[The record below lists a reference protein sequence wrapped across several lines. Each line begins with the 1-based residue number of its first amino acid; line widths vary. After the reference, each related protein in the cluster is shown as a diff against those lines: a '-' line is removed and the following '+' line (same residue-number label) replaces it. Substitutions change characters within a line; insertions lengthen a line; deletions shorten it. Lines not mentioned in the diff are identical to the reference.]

1 VFCRPDGQPLYH
13 QLVHNRWNDLLG
25 VAGVTHMCRNCGS
38 DERCSSSVRGFHTTR
53 HTAAT
58 MLLER
63 GVELEVVSA
72 ILGHSNI
79 GMTAGVYA
87 KVRSDLKRRRARP
100 SRRPPAL
107 TGRSPQSRR
116 PAAVDPGAD
125 GAGRPPELATA
136 RRSAVQLV
144 AREMARQRGLDAEA
158 SARAD
163 FERCEFPSGGCR
175 LLRPARPPRHRRTTG
190 HRFRRGSP
198 MQGKGHRHGQ
208 PPRGAS
214 TRGLPV
220 HDRVSVEISCRPR
233 RCRRRGSATTTTRCR
248 PSGLAPAPLPGCP
261 GRDPSP
267 PGVSTPRP
275 AHHRARSLQR
285 LDAAAD
291 LVGHP
296 RRRGQHLVAEVHR
309 RPFGVAAWLAS
320 TYYFGDCRGVGHGRL
335 LSATHSRAAVSG
347 RPRRTGHHRQSDGP
361 SG

>member
-1 VFCRPDGQPLYH
+1 VRKSKTAAGVRTLPLIDDAKRVLQQHRGSRRAAVASIDGYVFCRPDGQPLYH

-38 DERCSSSVRGFHTTR
+38 DERCSSSVRRFHTTR

-63 GVELEVVSA
+63 GVGLEVVSA

-175 LLRPARPPRHRRTTG
+175 FT
-190 HRFRRGSP
+190 
-198 MQGKGHRHGQ
+198 
-208 PPRGAS
+208 
-214 TRGLPV
+214 
-220 HDRVSVEISCRPR
+220 
-233 RCRRRGSATTTTRCR
+233 
-248 PSGLAPAPLPGCP
+248 
-261 GRDPSP
+261 
-267 PGVSTPRP
+267 
-275 AHHRARSLQR
+275 
-285 LDAAAD
+285 AA
-291 LVGHP
+291 
-296 RRRGQHLVAEVHR
+296 
-309 RPFGVAAWLAS
+309 
-320 TYYFGDCRGVGHGRL
+320 C
-335 LSATHSRAAVSG
+335 
-347 RPRRTGHHRQSDGP
+347 
-361 SG
+361 